1 MEPFGRLHVFLVKV
15 AFPSRWDRVGGAR
28 PAVESIGLLGLA
40 LMALTLG
47 LGNTGQSIGM
57 VVLFIA
63 SLGTWPHL
71 WSGLKKDWVARAVL
85 IGFCLVLLRTI
96 WAVWEMPALAADRWD
111 SARSVSRMLAFPLA
125 CWWLGGSLRSIKSIG
140 ILVLAGAV
148 INIVYY
154 GNWTHVDLLSLSQRR
169 WFGGDPR
176 MEGLLDA
183 SILAGMIAFARNWW
197 GASSNR
203 LAFVTRVALWLVF
216 FLLMLWALIAV
227 QANAAWLAGIV
238 AGLLLFGRFVRRAFQ
253 QDTECGAQLMRV
265 TVLALVLGAGALLT
279 AFGNTLGNRLLEA
292 GETSALLFR
301 GEVDKVEIP
310 SIAGRAYML
319 DVGWNAW
326 LRRPLFGWGPGIG
339 RFLIYRSDV
348 PQAYKGSSELHNNY
362 LDVLMQFGVIGAL
375 LFFGFWLRLITRFA
389 ARVRAGRIPADAGGF
404 VLAISLMFFIVNIT
418 DTYIAFQ
425 FGWFYM
431 AFLCALLHSPLMRS
445 ATETEQAIAA

>member
-1 MEPFGRLHVFLVKV
+1 MEPLGRLHVFLAEKV
-15 AFPSRWDRVGGAR
+15 FPTRWDRVGGAR
-28 PAVESIGLLGLA
+28 PAVETIGLLGFA
-40 LMALTLG
+40 LMALALG

-57 VVLFIA
+57 AVLFIA
-63 SLGTWPHL
+63 SLGAWPHL

-85 IGFCLVLLRTI
+85 IGFCLVMLRTS
-96 WAVWEMPALAADRWD
+96 WAVLEMPALAADRWD
-111 SARSVSRMLAFPLA
+111 SARSISRMLTFPLA
-125 CWWLGGSLRSIKSIG
+125 CWWLGGSLRSIKSMV

-154 GNWTHVDLLSLSQRR
+154 GNWTYVDLLSLSQRR
-169 WFGGDPR
+169 SFGGDAR
-176 MEGLLDA
+176 MEGLLEA

-203 LAFVTRVALWLVF
+203 PAFVARVALWLFF
-216 FLLMLWALIAV
+216 FLLMLWALIVV
-227 QANAAWLAGIV
+227 QANAAWVAGIV
-238 AGLLLFGRFVRRAFQ
+238 AGLLFFGWFVRRAFQ
-253 QDTECGAQLMRV
+253 QGKDSGAQLMRV
-265 TVLALVLGAGALLT
+265 MVLALLLGAGALLV
-279 AFGNTLGNRLLEA
+279 AFGDTLGNRVLDLR
-292 GETSALLFR
+292 ETSALLFR
-301 GEVDKVEIP
+301 GEVEKVESP

-339 RFLIYRSDV
+339 RFLVYRSDV
-348 PQAYKGSSELHNNY
+348 PKAYKGSSELHNNY
-362 LDVLMQFGVIGAL
+362 LDVLMQFGVVGAL

-389 ARVRAGRIPADAGGF
+389 ARVRAGRIPADVGGF

-445 ATETEQAIAA
+445 ATETEQAIDA